1 MTSAAPVQ
9 EDLALQGLAD
19 QRTRL
24 ERAWA
29 FTTRF
34 LRLQPGGSIG
44 IVIILIVGLGAAFA
58 PELNTAGEGQRGI
71 RSVWRDEGREISG
84 VNFVLQPPGPD
95 WWMGTNRT
103 GQDLWSRVVYGA
115 RPALMIGIGAVG
127 VAIVVA
133 TALSLAMGF
142 LKGIVDGLLLRII
155 EIIIAVPG
163 ILWLILFTTALDRSI
178 PVLIFAIAFTFSPLT
193 TLVLRGN
200 VIQESAST
208 YAESARVVGASSVRI
223 MFRHILPNLLPLV
236 IVNASIIIPAAILAE
251 AGLSFLG
258 LGLDPLIPSW
268 GADIG
273 PNARAYFQTAWWL
286 PVFPGIALSLTVLAF
301 NFLGDSLRDVLDPRL
316 RGSGLV

>member
-1 MTSAAPVQ
+1 MTSAPTVQ
-9 EDLALQGLAD
+9 DDLDLTGIDDRSAI
-19 QRTRL
+19 RS
-24 ERAWA
+24 AWT
-29 FTTRF
+29 FVKRF
-34 LRLQPGGSIG
+34 VRLQPGGAIG
-44 IVIILIVGLGAAFA
+44 IVIILIIGLAAAFA
-58 PELNTAGEGQRGI
+58 PYINTAGEGERGI
-71 RSVWRDEGREISG
+71 RSVWRDDGREISG

-95 WWMGTNRT
+95 WWLGTNRT

-133 TALSLAMGF
+133 TSLSLAMGF
-142 LKGIVDGLLLRII
+142 LQGAVDGLLLRII
-155 EIIIAVPG
+155 EVIIAVPG

-208 YAESARVVGASSVRI
+208 YAESARVVGASSIRI
-223 MFRHILPNLLPLV
+223 MFRHILPNLLPLA

-286 PVFPGIALSLTVLAF
+286 PVFPGLALSLTVLAF

-316 RGSGLV
+316 RGSGLI

>member
-1 MTSAAPVQ
+1 MTSAPTVQ
-9 EDLALQGLAD
+9 DDLDLTGIDDRSAIAS
-19 QRTRL
+19 
-24 ERAWA
+24 AWA
-29 FTTRF
+29 FVKRF
-34 LRLQPGGSIG
+34 VRLQPGGAIG
-44 IVIILIVGLGAAFA
+44 IVIIMVIGLAAAFA
-58 PELNTAGEGQRGI
+58 PYINTAGEGERGI
-71 RSVWRDEGREISG
+71 RSVWRDDGREISG

-95 WWMGTNRT
+95 WWLGTNRT

-133 TALSLAMGF
+133 TSLSLAMGF
-142 LKGIVDGLLLRII
+142 LQGVVDGLLLRII
-155 EIIIAVPG
+155 EVIIAVPG

-208 YAESARVVGASSVRI
+208 YAESARVVGASSMRI
-223 MFRHILPNLLPLV
+223 MFRHILPNLLPLA

-286 PVFPGIALSLTVLAF
+286 PVFPGLALSLTVLAF

-316 RGSGLV
+316 RGSGLI

>member
-1 MTSAAPVQ
+1 VTSAPTVQ
-9 EDLALQGLAD
+9 DDLDLTGIDDRSAIAS
-19 QRTRL
+19 
-24 ERAWA
+24 AWT
-29 FTTRF
+29 FTKRF
-34 LRLQPGGSIG
+34 VRLQPGGAIG
-44 IVIILIVGLGAAFA
+44 IVIILIIGLAAAFA
-58 PELNTAGEGQRGI
+58 PYINTAGEGERGI
-71 RSVWRDEGREISG
+71 RSVWRDDGREISG

-95 WWMGTNRT
+95 WWLGTNRT

-133 TALSLAMGF
+133 TSLSLAMGF
-142 LKGIVDGLLLRII
+142 LQGVVDGLLLRII
-155 EIIIAVPG
+155 EVIIAVPG

-208 YAESARVVGASSVRI
+208 YAESARVVGASSMRI
-223 MFRHILPNLLPLV
+223 MFRHILPNLLPLA

-286 PVFPGIALSLTVLAF
+286 PVFPGLALSLTVLAF

-316 RGSGLV
+316 RGSGLI